1 MSPDDER
8 NDGLFGG
15 SGETRT
21 RLPEGEGGDDVY
33 GGARRSARTGRT
45 SSRSLVTV
53 VGVVVLLIAAIAFA
67 NRGGESGSAGGDDA
81 AKPDATSTAPSG
93 KRPVDGKTAGIPS
106 GFAHD
111 EQGAQSAAAN
121 YAVALGS
128 AEMFDKDQRHGI
140 VDAVY
145 TPDEAA
151 KRQAALDKVYSGEKF
166 LTSIGLNPDGS
177 APKDTKFVSR
187 IIPVG
192 TQVKKFSGD
201 SASVEIWYSS
211 LFGLAGESAKNP
223 VAESWFT
230 NTYELRWVGGDWKV
244 ADFRQ
249 KDGPVPVGR
258 DQRASTADDMAKAV
272 EQFGGFTYAR

>member
-1 MSPDDER
+1 MSLDDER
-8 NDGLFGG
+8 NSGLYGG

-21 RLPEGEGGDDVY
+21 RLPGGEGGGQDVY
-33 GGARRSARTGRT
+33 GGARRSSRS

-67 NRGGESGSAGGDDA
+67 NRGGEDAGGGGGEGEKA
-81 AKPDATSTAPSG
+81 EANPTAPSG
-93 KRPVDGKTAGIPS
+93 EQPVDGKTSGIPS
-106 GFAHD
+106 GYSKS

-128 AEMFDKDQRHGI
+128 ADMFKPALRHSI
-140 VDAVY
+140 VNTVY
-145 TPDEAA
+145 TP
-151 KRQAALDKVYSGEKF
+151 QAAAERQSSLDKVYSGKEF
-166 LTSIGLNPDGS
+166 LTGIGLNPDGS
-177 APKDTKFVSR
+177 APKGTTFVSR

-192 TQVKKFSGD
+192 TTLKKLSGN
-201 SASVEIWYSS
+201 SATVNIWYSS

-223 VAESWFT
+223 VSESWYT

-244 ADFRQ
+244 ADFKQ

-272 EQFGGFTYAR
+272 EEYGGFTYAR